1 MRLEV
6 LDVKCQYM
14 LFANHETKSC
24 PSKYHAKVVPI
35 HFLLKPVFV
44 MESAFNL
51 TQVITDRY
59 QIFSSDSLQLLCFIS
74 IISIVTYG
82 FFLSPFFPLA
92 HQTFSSLYSS
102 YYILSS
108 GVPSFF
114 TFLCRLALRQFY
126 SCLEILEGA
135 FELQRRR
142 ICRTFIYY
150 EIIFVDQFSI

>member
-59 QIFSSDSLQLLCFIS
+59 QIFSSDSLYLLLFHFFNIYCYLWFLLVTLFPASSSNFFEPIFKLLYSIEWCSQFLHVSLSTGSSTVLQLLRNS
-74 IISIVTYG
+74 RGGVRALEEEN
-82 FFLSPFFPLA
+82 LSD
-92 HQTFSSLYSS
+92 
-102 YYILSS
+102 
-108 GVPSFF
+108 
-114 TFLCRLALRQFY
+114 
-126 SCLEILEGA
+126 
-135 FELQRRR
+135 
-142 ICRTFIYY
+142 IYLL
-150 EIIFVDQFSI
+150 